1 MRLQINYESNNEMKS
16 LILQKVF
23 QKQNTMRTE
32 TIKLG
37 IIDRLMRVQEASTL
51 QRIEKLIIQAE
62 MESRAEK
69 SLKAID
75 KGDVLSMDE
84 FRKENRQ
91 WLKKKYTK

>member
-1 MRLQINYESNNEMKS
+1 
-16 LILQKVF
+16 
-23 QKQNTMRTE
+23 MRTE

-37 IIDRLMRVQEASTL
+37 LIDRLMRVQEASTL
-51 QRIEKLIIQAE
+51 QRMEKLIIQAE